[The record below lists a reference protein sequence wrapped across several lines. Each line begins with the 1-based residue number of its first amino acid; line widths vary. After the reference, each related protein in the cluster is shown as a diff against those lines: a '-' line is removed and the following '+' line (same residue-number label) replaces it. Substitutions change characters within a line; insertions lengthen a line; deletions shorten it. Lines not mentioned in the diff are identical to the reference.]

1 MFTNLKL
8 KYPFLSIIAVIIV
21 VCLIAIACQKKA
33 TEPSFTV
40 EVEKVPGTNGETP
53 KPIDPKPT
61 GDKMPFTDGEMLKQF
76 KGYVFKS
83 GAYYYNSDYTKFYY
97 FWAEIVDEYE
107 SAEGTET
114 YIKYTLKD
122 DEGNIAG
129 NENIKFYVDP
139 RYNKAPTYELE
150 GIRNVVY
157 ENTVTPNKN
166 RAVATFS
173 RDGYLVVK
181 YNNIGVD
188 ITYSLYSIN
197 LETEYK
203 PTN

>member
-40 EVEKVPGTNGETP
+40 AVDKVPGTNGETP
-53 KPIDPKPT
+53 KPIGPTPT

-114 YIKYTLKD
+114 YIKYTL
-122 DEGNIAG
+122 
-129 NENIKFYVDP
+129 
-139 RYNKAPTYELE
+139 
-150 GIRNVVY
+150 
-157 ENTVTPNKN
+157 
-166 RAVATFS
+166 
-173 RDGYLVVK
+173 
-181 YNNIGVD
+181 
-188 ITYSLYSIN
+188 
-197 LETEYK
+197 
-203 PTN
+203 

>member
-8 KYPFLSIIAVIIV
+8 KYPFLSMIAVIIV

-40 EVEKVPGTNGETP
+40 EVEKVPGVETP
-53 KPIDPKPT
+53 KPIDPTPT

-83 GAYYYNSDYTKFYY
+83 GPYYWNSDYTKFYY

-173 RDGYLVVK
+173 RDGYLW
-181 YNNIGVD
+181 
-188 ITYSLYSIN
+188 
-197 LETEYK
+197 
-203 PTN
+203 

>member
-1 MFTNLKL
+1 MFKNLKL
-8 KYPFLSIIAVIIV
+8 KYPFLSIIAVIII
-21 VCLIAIACQKKA
+21 VCLIAIACKKKA

-40 EVEKVPGTNGETP
+40 EVEKVPGVETP
-53 KPIDPKPT
+53 KP
-61 GDKMPFTDGEMLKQF
+61 GDVMPFTDGEMLKQF

-83 GAYYYNSDYTKFYY
+83 GPYFYDSDYTKFYY